1 MSDLKI
7 FTNNIEEEALNQIN
21 TLLEQPMFADSKIR
35 IMPDVH
41 AGKGCTIGFT
51 STYDDK
57 IIPNLVGV
65 DLFCG
70 MLCYNLG
77 KVDIDLEK
85 FDKVIVENFE
95 LNLGEAHTY
104 KYADFNF
111 SNLKMYDYLKNEE
124 YLSKSIGT
132 VGGGNH
138 FIELD
143 KDEEGNI
150 YIIVHSGSRNLGQQ
164 VAKYYQELAI
174 QHCAKQS
181 NSLST
186 AQEQLIK
193 EYKEMGRQKE
203 IQKALV
209 ELKQNFHYVQNVPN
223 ELAYL
228 EGKEL
233 EDYLHDINICKHYA
247 SLNRYAIMSIILWQ
261 YCLRTGKYLFPISS
275 SEILHNYVDIKHK
288 IIRKGAIAAYEGRQV
303 LIPLNM
309 RDGCIIGIGKGNK
322 DWNCSAPHG
331 AGRAMS
337 RSAAKQ
343 KLTMDD
349 FKKSMEGIYTTSVV
363 ESTIDEAPMAYK
375 PSKEIIDLVQDTV
388 DIERIIKP
396 IYNFKNKE

>member
-21 TLLEQPMFADSKIR
+21 TLLEQSMFADSKIR

-85 FDKVIVENFE
+85 FDKVIVDNFE
-95 LNLGEAHTY
+95 LKLGEAHTY

-111 SNLKMYDYLKNEE
+111 SNLKMYDYLKNKE

-143 KDEEGNI
+143 KDEEGNV

-174 QHCAKQS
+174 RHCAKQS
-181 NSLST
+181 NSLSA

-193 EYKEMGRQKE
+193 EYKEMGQQKE

-261 YCLRTGKYLFPISS
+261 YCLRSGKYLFPISS
-275 SEILHNYVDIKHK
+275 FEILHNYVDIEHK

-309 RDGCIIGIGKGNK
+309 RDGCIIGIGKGNE
-322 DWNCSAPHG
+322 DWNYSAPHG

-343 KLTMDD
+343 KLTMED

-388 DIERIIKP
+388 DIECIIKP